1 VYSQG
6 YLLELLDKR
15 ECPACCSL
23 DSRESY
29 TTWDDRYGFPG
40 DFMFRQCQGCKTY
53 FLATPLKV
61 DALAELYSKYYPG
74 FSDDERIREIGGL
87 RLLVLRLMNIAP
99 LAAGFRYTD
108 KRVMDVGCG
117 SAESSSVVVRSGG
130 EWVGLEID
138 PKRASF
144 LRRQGLNCLEGSLES
159 ISVSI
164 GDEYDVILAS
174 QVIEH
179 TLSPMSFLKSCSK
192 LLKPNGLLILSSPN
206 AESRYIKNYLEYW
219 INWHCPYH
227 NFILSQQ
234 GLRILS
240 KACGYSIV
248 SLETSTPAT
257 WWIRQRRH
265 KRPSPGEKGQ
275 WYPQRIS
282 SLALL
287 FAGICCRMTDLF
299 LGQGDMLKAVFRN
312 TRVTRTAA
320 P

>member
-1 VYSQG
+1 MQSHG
-6 YLLELLDKR
+6 YPLELFDKF

-29 TTWDDRYGFPG
+29 ITWDDRYGFLG
-40 DFMFRQCQGCKTY
+40 DFIFRQCQGCKTY
-53 FLATPLKV
+53 FLATPLKE
-61 DALAELYSKYYPG
+61 DTLAELYSKYYPE

-99 LAAGFRYTD
+99 LAAGFRHTD

-138 PKRASF
+138 PRRVSF
-144 LRRQGLNCLEGSLES
+144 LRRQGLTCIEGSPES
-159 ISVSI
+159 ISGSI
-164 GDEYDVILAS
+164 DDEYDVILAS

-206 AESRYIKNYLEYW
+206 AESRYIKKYLENW

-240 KACGYSIV
+240 EACGYSIV
-248 SLETSTPAT
+248 SLDTCTPAT

-265 KRPSPGEKGQ
+265 KRPSPGEIGQ
-275 WYPQRIS
+275 WYRQRIS

-287 FAGICCRMTDLF
+287 SAGICCRIADLF
-299 LGQGDMLKAVFRN
+299 LGQGDMLTAVLRN
-312 TRVTRTAA
+312 TPVTRTAA
-320 P
+320 S